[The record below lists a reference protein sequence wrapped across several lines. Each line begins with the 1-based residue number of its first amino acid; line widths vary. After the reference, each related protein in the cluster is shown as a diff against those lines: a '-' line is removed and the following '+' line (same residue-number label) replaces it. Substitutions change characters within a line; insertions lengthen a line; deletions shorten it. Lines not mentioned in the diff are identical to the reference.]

1 MRITAQEEARTEACN
16 DLRKE
21 VRNELCNEAFN
32 KEQNE
37 HQVEQQHMEQ
47 TPRLIEEMVVRVQR
61 GESEQFAYIVD
72 SYQQQLFRYCCR
84 LLGNQQDAEDAVQDI
99 MVKAYQSIRR
109 YKATVSFSA
118 WLYRVA
124 GNHCLNLL
132 RRRRVYRQVLQLF
145 GSRQVTAGPEE
156 ELAAQW
162 YSYPL
167 EKALAQLTPQERNI
181 LVLRALEQRSYEE
194 MSDILNVSAN
204 ALAKRMR
211 NIKRK
216 VRTAMEAE
224 EEVTTCRDTDS
235 VLSTKI

>member
-1 MRITAQEEARTEACN
+1 MTTQEEAWNEERIE
-16 DLRKE
+16 E
-21 VRNELCNEAFN
+21 RNERLI
-32 KEQNE
+32 KEQNG
-37 HQVEQQHMEQ
+37 HQVEQQQIEQ
-47 TPRLIEEMVVRVQR
+47 IQEPIEEIVVRVQR
-61 GESEQFAYIVD
+61 GESERFACIVD
-72 SYQQQLFRYCCR
+72 VYQQQLFRYCCR

-132 RRRRVYRQVLQLF
+132 RRRRVYRQVLQF
-145 GSRQVTAGPEE
+145 FSAEPATAGPEE

-167 EKALAQLTPQERNI
+167 EKALAQLTLQERNI

-194 MSDILNVSAN
+194 MSEILNVSAN
-204 ALAKRMR
+204 ALTKRMR
-211 NIKRK
+211 KIKLK
-216 VRTAMEAE
+216 VRSTMEAE
-224 EEVTTCRDTDS
+224 EGATTCRDTDS
-235 VLSTKI
+235 VMSTKI

>member
-1 MRITAQEEARTEACN
+1 MTTQEEARNEACN

-21 VRNELCNEAFN
+21 ARNELCNEAFN
-32 KEQNE
+32 EEQNE
-37 HQVEQQHMEQ
+37 HQVEQQQIDQIQE
-47 TPRLIEEMVVRVQR
+47 TIEEIVARVQR
-61 GESEQFAYIVD
+61 GESEQFAHIVD
-72 SYQQQLFRYCCR
+72 IYQQQLFRYCCR

-118 WLYRVA
+118 WLYRIA

-132 RRRRVYRQVLQLF
+132 RRRRVYSQVLQF
-145 GSRQVTAGPEE
+145 FRAEPATAGPEE
-156 ELAAQW
+156 ELASQW

-167 EKALAQLTPQERNI
+167 EKALAQLTLQERNI

-194 MSDILNVSAN
+194 MSEILNVSAN

-211 NIKRK
+211 KIKLK

-224 EEVTTCRDTDS
+224 EGATTCRDTDS
-235 VLSTKI
+235 VMSTKI